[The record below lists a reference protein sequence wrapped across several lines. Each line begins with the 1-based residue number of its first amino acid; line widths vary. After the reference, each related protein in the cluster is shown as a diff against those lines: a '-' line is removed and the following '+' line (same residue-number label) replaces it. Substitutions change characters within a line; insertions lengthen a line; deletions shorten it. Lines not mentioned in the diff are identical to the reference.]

1 LKWTISRRRP
11 VTATVLLIEYKAR
24 NIDRLTLGVF
34 ELNTS
39 RSILPLIA
47 GWLCLVFAVVLL
59 AFSALM
65 LFLQTPPLTC
75 IVIGSTSLF
84 PAMMAVACLLP
95 SKRTIALRLI
105 GAVVCFA
112 CVGTLIMSFVT
123 PPGNGQGRPRREIL
137 VVIAI
142 AGGAMAIKGKWPGS
156 ENMDETA
163 REHK

>member
-1 LKWTISRRRP
+1 M
-11 VTATVLLIEYKAR
+11 VTVLSVEKGIACT
-24 NIDRLTLGVF
+24 TLGVA

-47 GWLCLVFAVVLL
+47 GWLCLVFAVVLF

-65 LFLQTPPLTC
+65 LLLQTPPLTC

-84 PAMMAVACLLP
+84 PAMIAIACLLP

-105 GAVVCFA
+105 GAVVCVA

-123 PPGNGQGRPRREIL
+123 PPGNGQGRPRRGIL
-137 VVIAI
+137 VVMAI

-156 ENMDETA
+156 ESKDEIG
-163 REHK
+163 REQRHAHEALDRPA